1 MLTAKNSSCKH
12 IGFYYQ
18 FLIIDSH
25 YQFLIIDFP
34 LPILSIDL
42 LGIEREY
49 WGSLDVAF
57 ITEIL
62 KD

>member
-49 WGSLDVAF
+49 
-57 ITEIL
+57 
-62 KD
+62 